1 MGRKKKKKMKKKV
14 VKLSESDL
22 ENLVQKIIKEDEL
35 NNIKEALPKRELE
48 RHQSNWR
55 RGDFEPYKREDELM
69 KAFGPYSKDIPPH
82 VISYLRKNPR
92 IFLKRIVDVYGMDR
106 VLDFIGYKN

>member
-1 MGRKKKKKMKKKV
+1 MKKKV

-55 RGDFEPYKREDELM
+55 RGDFEPYKREDELNGSVM
-69 KAFGPYSKDIPPH
+69 
-82 VISYLRKNPR
+82 VIVSEQRQDE
-92 IFLKRIVDVYGMDR
+92 VSV
-106 VLDFIGYKN
+106 